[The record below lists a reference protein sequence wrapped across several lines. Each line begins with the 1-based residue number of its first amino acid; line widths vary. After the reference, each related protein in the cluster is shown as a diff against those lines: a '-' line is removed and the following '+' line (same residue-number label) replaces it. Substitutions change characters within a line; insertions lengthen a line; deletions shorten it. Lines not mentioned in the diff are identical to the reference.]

1 MRTGDGVHFERE
13 GGDRVAWRVVGAL
26 RSQSDLTSWKS
37 ADG

>member
-26 RSQSDLTSWKS
+26 RSQST
-37 ADG
+37 